1 MAHKVYAG
9 NCNKKGTEVLSP
21 STASKAV
28 TTDVKGIYTEI
39 RPWPWHFIIFGYKV
53 PKPTTVTRK
62 VWNLRRAIN
71 VWVVR
76 LSLVLVRRKAAC
88 VVAETASLLI
98 YRPTYLMNVV
108 SISIVATANT
118 IVSHAKKLEDTIV
131 RGKAGKVYRE
141 IREITVS
148 PVQPAASFNSNS

>member
-1 MAHKVYAG
+1 
-9 NCNKKGTEVLSP
+9 
-21 STASKAV
+21 
-28 TTDVKGIYTEI
+28 
-39 RPWPWHFIIFGYKV
+39 
-53 PKPTTVTRK
+53 
-62 VWNLRRAIN
+62 
-71 VWVVR
+71 
-76 LSLVLVRRKAAC
+76 
-88 VVAETASLLI
+88 
-98 YRPTYLMNVV
+98 MNVV